1 MYQRYVHVIAMVVTH
16 RAFQR
21 VMRSSVNHSIQ
32 LYHLPWFRKIASEL
46 LWLISIYY
54 SAFLCNKLSS
64 NENQSKYFMLSN
76 QQSAYQLASV
86 SILLAKGKRRFQPRL
101 QFSPLSLLRV
111 LRVLRTRLLPW
122 LHLLDVKNPT

>member
-1 MYQRYVHVIAMVVTH
+1 MVVTH

-21 VMRSSVNHSIQ
+21 VMRSWVNHPIQ
-32 LYHLPWFRKIASEL
+32 LYHLLWSRKIALEL

-54 SAFLCNKLSS
+54 SAFLCNNLSS

-76 QQSAYQLASV
+76 QQSAHQLASF
-86 SILLAKGKRRFQPRL
+86 SILSAKGKRRFQPRL
-101 QFSPLSLLRV
+101 QFSPLSLNNCECYAI
-111 LRVLRTRLLPW
+111 LRTRLLPW